1 MFYEIERAK
10 ASVILQGSASVP
22 ILVPVSSSNH
32 HVELNMRSQS
42 KNARYALM
50 TLANEMSDKRKITE
64 PVARKNFKGIVHA
77 LEFFNIVPLNDILFE
92 LFIT

>member
-1 MFYEIERAK
+1 MFYEIERA
-10 ASVILQGSASVP
+10 SIILQGSASVP

-32 HVELNMRSQS
+32 HVELNMRFQS
-42 KNARYALM
+42 KNARYALI

>member
-1 MFYEIERAK
+1 MRLRAK

-32 HVELNMRSQS
+32 HVELNMRFQS
-42 KNARYALM
+42 KNARYALI

-77 LEFFNIVPLNDILFE
+77 LEFFNIVPLNAILFE

>member
-1 MFYEIERAK
+1 VFYEIERAK

-64 PVARKNFKGIVHA
+64 PVVRKNFKGIHA
-77 LEFFNIVPLNDILFE
+77 LEFFNIVPLNAILFE

>member
-1 MFYEIERAK
+1 M
-10 ASVILQGSASVP
+10 P

-50 TLANEMSDKRKITE
+50 TLANEMSENRKITE
-64 PVARKNFKGIVHA
+64 PVVRRNFKGIIYG
-77 LEFFNIVPLNDILFE
+77 FKIL
-92 LFIT
+92 